1 MGFSVT
7 AAAGAMTAR
16 PYRSLW
22 RSSDA
27 CAARSLPLPIHSCR
41 TLTAG
46 MPEPDDGGELV
57 QDVEQVLDRGHV
69 PSSREDDAG
78 DRRHHTTYA
87 ADACA
92 LTRAL
97 TSGPGRPRS
106 S

>member
-22 RSSDA
+22 RGSDA
-27 CAARSLPLPIHSCR
+27 CAAWSWPLPIHSCR

-57 QDVEQVLDRGHV
+57 QEVAQVLDRVHV
-69 PSSREDDAG
+69 PASREDDAG
-78 DRRHHTTYA
+78 DRRHRHLR
-87 ADACA
+87 C
-92 LTRAL
+92 
-97 TSGPGRPRS
+97 
-106 S
+106 